1 MSKTRSSVAKP
12 IVIVQTLT
20 DAFFNEIGSEL
31 HDLKTKDIPTK
42 KTPSEFRIMKSMQSI
57 V

>member
-1 MSKTRSSVAKP
+1 MSKTRSSIAKP